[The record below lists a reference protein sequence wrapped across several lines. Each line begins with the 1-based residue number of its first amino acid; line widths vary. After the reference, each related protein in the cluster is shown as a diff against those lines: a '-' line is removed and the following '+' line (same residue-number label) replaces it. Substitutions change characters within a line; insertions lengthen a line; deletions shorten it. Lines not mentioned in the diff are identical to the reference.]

1 MTMGATNIDTLV
13 CPPAIFMGAQVLYGI
28 TALLSL
34 ERTKE
39 GILIQYV
46 HGYGRQPTLRET
58 TAYALHTRKHLDQ
71 RESCEKDQLRHHE
84 LNPDANADIDK
95 LTP

>member
-1 MTMGATNIDTLV
+1 MGATNIDTLV

-46 HGYGRQPTLRET
+46 HGYGRQPTIRIGCSDTMVAKSSVRQWRFNTAEPERE
-58 TAYALHTRKHLDQ
+58 R
-71 RESCEKDQLRHHE
+71 
-84 LNPDANADIDK
+84 
-95 LTP
+95 